1 MNAVLNKIPKSTMI
15 IILIVLT
22 LTVIS
27 VASVFLIKTYGIYAW
42 SAEGKI
48 INEVY
53 AVSVGDKELGLTA
66 TKDDADKVAERL
78 KGENTPEGISQVT
91 TNVKIRIAVLVSQG
105 GTNLQALIDAEKAGI
120 INSGKIQ
127 VVISNNKDAYALKRA
142 QNAGIRSYN
151 ISNEED
157 KSIESE
163 ILNIQIGRAHV

>member
-91 TNVKIRIAVLVSQG
+91 AVL
-105 GTNLQALIDAEKAGI
+105 L
-120 INSGKIQ
+120 
-127 VVISNNKDAYALKRA
+127 
-142 QNAGIRSYN
+142 
-151 ISNEED
+151 
-157 KSIESE
+157 
-163 ILNIQIGRAHV
+163 

>member
-53 AVSVGDKELGLTA
+53 AVLVGDKELGLTA
-66 TKDDADKVAERL
+66 TKDDADKVAEQEA
-78 KGENTPEGISQVT
+78 GEERPRALEEG
-91 TNVKIRIAVLVSQG
+91 
-105 GTNLQALIDAEKAGI
+105 LQAH
-120 INSGKIQ
+120 
-127 VVISNNKDAYALKRA
+127 
-142 QNAGIRSYN
+142 
-151 ISNEED
+151 
-157 KSIESE
+157 E
-163 ILNIQIGRAHV
+163 ILLT